1 MSTVKDVVRFLTF
14 VHDGNISCIEP
25 VIFESPN
32 LHICIRISDTYQAK
46 YYFKGGFLISQA
58 L

>member
-32 LHICIRISDTYQAK
+32 LHICIGTVILTRLSAICFILKEVS
-46 YYFKGGFLISQA
+46 
-58 L
+58 